1 MKVPGPGLI
10 RISTLRYF
18 FPCESFDVEHVNVC
32 DHPPFCNETTSLDE
46 MRRVR
51 ICLVSGLSPT
61 YR

>member
-10 RISTLRYF
+10 RISTLRYL

-32 DHPPFCNETTSLDE
+32 DHAPFCDEAASLEET
-46 MRRVR
+46 RRVR
-51 ICLVSGLSPT
+51 AGLASGLGPT